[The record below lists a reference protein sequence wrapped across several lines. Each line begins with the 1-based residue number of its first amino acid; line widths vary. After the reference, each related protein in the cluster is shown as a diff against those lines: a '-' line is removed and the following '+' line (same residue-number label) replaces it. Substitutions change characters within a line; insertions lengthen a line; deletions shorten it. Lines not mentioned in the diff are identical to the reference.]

1 MEHYQVVH
9 FRDHCSEFL
18 HLSMSKSLCVSEGSQ
33 LLKLSSGETAFR
45 VLQCVG
51 IGHIFSMLTKMSL
64 LDEGQ
69 ELFNATKTNSE
80 KIVTLVK

>member
-18 HLSMSKSLCVSEGSQ
+18 HLTMSLCVSEGSQ

-51 IGHIFSMLTKMSL
+51 IGHLFSMLIKMPL